1 MKNFKFIK
9 PYSTMI
15 TVGGFVG
22 ITQANYGAGVVL
34 PLVEENS
41 NSVILRIKPEP
52 TGMMAALNNGN
63 TAYQTTITVPK
74 EYVKET
80 SEPVTFEEV
89 KATLTNEY
97 NNNKPHNNQNY
108 WDYKPVNIIFGSIV
122 VILLYVGVSE
132 LFFNK
137 KG

>member
-15 TVGGFVG
+15 NVGGFVG
-22 ITQANYGAGVVL
+22 ITNAYYGAGVVL
-34 PLVEENS
+34 PLVQEN
-41 NSVILRIKPEP
+41 NDSVVLRIKPEH
-52 TGMMAALNNGN
+52 TLMMAALNNGN

-80 SEPVTFEEV
+80 SEPVTFEEPNAIPTS
-89 KATLTNEY
+89 KNDE
-97 NNNKPHNNQNY
+97 NKPYSNQNY
-108 WDYKPVNIIFGSIV
+108 WDYKPANIIFGCIV
-122 VILLYVGVSE
+122 FALLYVGVSE